1 MAKKGSWYFEG
12 YEAHY
17 EIDERG
23 RKKKVLTYVGQRYGL
38 RNKEDLFR
46 VRIVAAVDVVLMTVI
61 LLLINFFP
69 GTGGMVGWVG
79 APCLWGLIPLMFL
92 YLGLFNF
99 LTCKDKWEIR
109 QFYAGYRRM
118 GRWAIVQLVI
128 MSYVTAAHIVFLCLH
143 PTCFPGELYYT
154 LGAAACAALSA
165 GLLAMKKKFPA
176 IVVEGP
182 VIR

>member
-38 RNKEDLFR
+38 RNREDLFR
-46 VRIVAAVDVVLMTVI
+46 VRVMAAVDVVLMTAI

-92 YLGLFNF
+92 YMGLFNF

-118 GRWAIVQLVI
+118 GRWAIVQLVL
-128 MSYVTAAHIVFLCLH
+128 MVYVTAAHIVFLYLH
-143 PTCFPGELYYT
+143 PDCFPGELYYT
-154 LGAAACAALSA
+154 LGAAACGGLAA
-165 GLLAMKKKFPA
+165 GLLVLKKKFPA

>member
-92 YLGLFNF
+92 
-99 LTCKDKWEIR
+99 
-109 QFYAGYRRM
+109 
-118 GRWAIVQLVI
+118 
-128 MSYVTAAHIVFLCLH
+128 
-143 PTCFPGELYYT
+143 
-154 LGAAACAALSA
+154 
-165 GLLAMKKKFPA
+165 
-176 IVVEGP
+176 
-182 VIR
+182 